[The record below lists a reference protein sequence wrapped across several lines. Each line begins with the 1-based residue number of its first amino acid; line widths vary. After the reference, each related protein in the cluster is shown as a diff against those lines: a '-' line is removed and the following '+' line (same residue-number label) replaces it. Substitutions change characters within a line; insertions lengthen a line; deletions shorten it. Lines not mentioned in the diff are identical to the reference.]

1 MGANLAAYGL
11 ERRTDE
17 DLLRRDLI
25 IYRTR
30 VMRRKALRRARGRTA
45 W

>member
-1 MGANLAAYGL
+1 MGANLADWGL
-11 ERRTDE
+11 TRRTDD
-17 DLLRRDLI
+17 DLLRRDLV
-25 IYRTR
+25 IYLTR